1 MSEVIDGV
9 PQPFLRA
16 QGVHL
21 EAQEEK
27 QQTNGGLELVRIPP
41 FFVPQLLDELVT
53 AWVQNVVSS
62 HPGIGACQGHR
73 HAVYAPVSDENEER
87 SSGITLPNRNV

>member
-1 MSEVIDGV
+1 MSEVIDSV

-27 QQTNGGLELVRIPP
+27 QQTNGGLELLCIAP
-41 FFVPQLLDELVT
+41 FFVPQLLQELDLV
-53 AWVQNVVSS
+53 A
-62 HPGIGACQGHR
+62 R
-73 HAVYAPVSDENEER
+73 PVWA
-87 SSGITLPNRNV
+87 